1 LNERQATAILMGNLK
16 GTKNKPA
23 DLIKLSNAC
32 QFMIKKWGIK
42 EVSIFFGVSEYM
54 LRQIEKI
61 NHLDSATKKFIQKN
75 KLGIEKSYQLL
86 DKTLSD
92 SRKSIKFQNSHLQKN
107 IMEQLEL
114 SFCKMLE
121 YIRDQSDFLKRYIGE
136 LRELNSGNF
145 SAVLLDALYDAVQQ
159 TKRDTVIIRRVFE
172 DAKEELRDE
181 DHLEELNLIIF
192 HSTEINEIIRSL
204 DRMEEILFSY
214 PPLKG

>member
-1 LNERQATAILMGNLK
+1 MNKRHLK
-16 GTKNKPA
+16 
-23 DLIKLSNAC
+23 
-32 QFMIKKWGIK
+32 Q
-42 EVSIFFGVSEYM
+42 
-54 LRQIEKI
+54 
-61 NHLDSATKKFIQKN
+61 
-75 KLGIEKSYQLL
+75 L